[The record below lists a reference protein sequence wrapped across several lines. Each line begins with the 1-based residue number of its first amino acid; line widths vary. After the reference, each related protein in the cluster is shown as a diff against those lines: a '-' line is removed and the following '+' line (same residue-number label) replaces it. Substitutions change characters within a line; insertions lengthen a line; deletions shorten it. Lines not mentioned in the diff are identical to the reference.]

1 VLEEHTKEHE
11 EDMNVPPAVAELNAA
26 SHKARSRIL
35 SSPQKVL
42 HLVLVGND
50 RSQYPPSLSSSSSS
64 STPASIKILIRPVL
78 ALAKE
83 SGWPVC
89 LEATSPRS
97 RDVYAHLG
105 FEVLEEMVLGRGKVD
120 ADGRGKDGGE
130 GIKIWAMVCG
140 AEKEKV

>member
-1 VLEEHTKEHE
+1 LEEHTKEHE

-26 SHKARSRIL
+26 AYEARKRVL
-35 SSPQKVL
+35 SASQKVL

-50 RSQYPPSLSSSSSS
+50 RSQYPQSPSSSSSS
-64 STPASIKILIRPVL
+64 PVSIKTLIRPVL
-78 ALAKE
+78 ALANK